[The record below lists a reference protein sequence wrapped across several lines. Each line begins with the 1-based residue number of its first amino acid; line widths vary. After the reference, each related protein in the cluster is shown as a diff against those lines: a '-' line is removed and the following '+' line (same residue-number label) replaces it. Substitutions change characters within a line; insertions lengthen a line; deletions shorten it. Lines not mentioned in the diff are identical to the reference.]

1 MEIFEVNLHTTGDND
16 CLRSVVGY
24 PIKGNEVLSKG
35 YGVTP
40 HDTYSAALQ
49 FRKTAEFWGNEEKT
63 PVYHDVLSF
72 TKKTAPTAEKAME
85 LTQEIFSAYLD
96 DHLSLIGVHHKARG
110 PSEFHTHTVISP
122 TNYRNG
128 KLMYADNSTLFPL
141 AQHAADVM
149 QETVRLVVKP
159 EDKEK
164 KEFHRLF
171 YPHRRVDE

>member
-1 MEIFEVNLHTTGDND
+1 MEIFEVNLHTTGDCN
-16 CLRSVVGY
+16 CLNTVVGY

-35 YGVTP
+35 YGVTT
-40 HDTYSAALQ
+40 HDPYSAALQ
-49 FRKTAEFWGNEEKT
+49 FRKVAEFWGNECKT

-72 TKKTAPTAEKAME
+72 TKKTAPTAERAME
-85 LTQEIFSAYLD
+85 LTHEIFSPYLD
-96 DHLSLIGVHHKARG
+96 DHLTLVGVHHKERG
-110 PSEFHTHTVISP
+110 SSAYHTHTVISP

-171 YPHRRVDE
+171 YPHRQVEE